1 MGAVL
6 GLSAALLWG
15 IGDLLARFAGQAIG
29 AWRTLFYSELIG
41 LALLTIWLA
50 AFSLQPSLV
59 AFEHL
64 PWHLWLL
71 GLASGTV
78 HLVGSYGLTRAL
90 TVGTISLVMPIAS
103 SYGAVSAALS
113 IANGEVVS
121 AVVLTGIVV
130 TVIGVALAGAQKSEG
145 HRATHRGVGW
155 ALVAAA
161 SYGVTFWAQGRYL
174 VSPLGGLQA
183 VWLFLVIGVAIMT
196 SAALL
201 GLGNLAPPPRA
212 AYAATFGTGSL
223 AVAAYVAVALGFATG
238 QIAIVAVLSTL
249 SSVVTALL
257 GFFVLK
263 ERLARVQVVGVA
275 LILVGIFVINAG

>member
-41 LALLTIWLA
+41 LVLLSLWLA
-50 AFSLQPSLV
+50 AFSLQPSIA

-64 PWHLWLL
+64 PWHLWVL
-71 GLASGTV
+71 GLVSGTV
-78 HLVGSYGLTRAL
+78 HLLASYGLTRAL

-121 AVVLTGIVV
+121 AVVVTGIAV
-130 TVIGVALAGAQKSEG
+130 TVIGVALAAAQKSEG
-145 HRATHRGVGW
+145 QSATHRGVGW
-155 ALVAAA
+155 ALVTAV

-174 VSPLGGLQA
+174 VIPLGGLQA
-183 VWLFLVIGVAIMT
+183 VWLFLVIGVAIMAT
-196 SAALL
+196 AAVV
-201 GLGNLAPPPRA
+201 GLGSLSPPPRA

-275 LILVGIFVINAG
+275 LILIGIFIINAG